1 MRLPEA
7 VGEDPEPEVD
17 AAAAEE
23 ERADEEDAGREHAD
37 PRVRAVREVLVDRA
51 RAGVAPGVERDRV
64 GDREHAEAGEQHGER
79 RVPARA
85 DVRPRDAAED
95 ERDREHRPDRERLRD
110 RVDRREVLLAK
121 RPTRRATVGLTHAIT
136 PSRVVPGT
144 SSACAQVAA
153 TIKGSNIE
161 CQPSPS
167 PSPEPTAARTLR
179 VRSVVGLAYD
189 EVRALIV
196 AGSVGPGSRLGQGE
210 LADQLGIS
218 RGSVREA
225 LRRLA
230 GDGLVEFEVN
240 RGFFV
245 SDLGLGQVRQRL
257 EARLVLEP
265 AIARL
270 AAERRTDDRPCGDA
284 LGDHDRAGSRSSDD
298 AHDASRA
305 FHLVVAAATRNEAFV
320 RLLEGLWIADVG
332 RRLLAER
339 RRVSSWQDDDVA
351 EHEAIVLALES
362 RDGERAA
369 ALMRAHVASAVRH
382 WSPRGGS

>member
-1 MRLPEA
+1 MSTISDSTGP
-7 VGEDPEPEVD
+7 DPV
-17 AAAAEE
+17 
-23 ERADEEDAGREHAD
+23 
-37 PRVRAVREVLVDRA
+37 
-51 RAGVAPGVERDRV
+51 
-64 GDREHAEAGEQHGER
+64 
-79 RVPARA
+79 
-85 DVRPRDAAED
+85 
-95 ERDREHRPDRERLRD
+95 
-110 RVDRREVLLAK
+110 
-121 RPTRRATVGLTHAIT
+121 T
-136 PSRVVPGT
+136 
-144 SSACAQVAA
+144 
-153 TIKGSNIE
+153 
-161 CQPSPS
+161 
-167 PSPEPTAARTLR
+167 ARTLR
-179 VRSVVGLAYD
+179 PRSVVGLAYD
-189 EVRALIV
+189 EVRGMIV
-196 AGSVGPGSRLGQGE
+196 AGSLAPGSRLGQGE

-265 AIARL
+265 EVARL
-270 AAERRTDDRPCGDA
+270 AAERRTGDDVAAMRSA
-284 LGDHDRAGSRSSDD
+284 IATERAARSSDA

-305 FHLVVAAATRNEAFV
+305 FHLAVAAATRNEAFV

-339 RRVSSWQDDDVA
+339 RRAASWQDDDVE
-351 EHEAIVLALES
+351 EHEAIVVALEA

-382 WSPRGGS
+382 WSPRAGA